1 MSTFEDVGRKI
12 DDEMQKLRAYWKEK
26 VGPNTER
33 QAAAALRKV
42 SQRLA
47 RAAEELEA
55 RIAANEKSKTGT

>member
-12 DDEMQKLRAYWKEK
+12 DEEMEKLRAYWSEK

-42 SQRLA
+42 SARLA
-47 RAAEELEA
+47 KAAEELEA
-55 RIAANEKSKTGT
+55 RIAAKEK

>member
-12 DDEMQKLRAYWKEK
+12 DEEMEKLRAYWSEK

-42 SQRLA
+42 SERLA
-47 RAAEELEA
+47 KAAEELEA
-55 RIAANEKSKTGT
+55 RLAAKEK